1 MDIFGIGSNEL
12 IVILILAGVVLG
24 PERIVRVAREIG
36 KLYRNFKNYF
46 SALSDELKT
55 ELDFIDDI
63 KEIENDIK
71 KFR

>member
-1 MDIFGIGSNEL
+1 MDFLGIGTNEL

-24 PERIVRVAREIG
+24 PERIAKVAREIG
-36 KLYRNFKNYF
+36 KLYRNFKGYF
-46 SALSDELKT
+46 GALSDELKT

-63 KEIENDIK
+63 KDIEKDIN